1 MYATVCL
8 NLENIMPNK
17 RNQWPR
23 IVWLPLCKMSRIGKF
38 KETKNK
44 LMVARD
50 YTRVKRG
57 RIANGYGVLFW
68 SDETV
73 PELDSGDDSTT
84 L

>member
-23 IVWLPLCKMSRIGKF
+23 IVRLSLCKMSRIGKF
-38 KETKNK
+38 IETKNK

-50 YTRVKRG
+50 YTRGKRE
-57 RIANGYGVLFW
+57 RIANGYRVLFW

-73 PELDSGDDSTT
+73 PELDSDDSTT